1 MAWEPREFT
10 THFLIESTYLI
21 YKPVIW
27 YVKLTFLYKTQRMAT
42 LADQLTKII
51 STHNLSKRSIL
62 LIAKSL
68 KIGRAHV

>member
-1 MAWEPREFT
+1 M
-10 THFLIESTYLI
+10 ESTYLI

-42 LADQLTKII
+42 LADQLTKIV
-51 STHNLSKRSIL
+51 SNHNLSERCIL

-68 KIGRAHV
+68 TTM